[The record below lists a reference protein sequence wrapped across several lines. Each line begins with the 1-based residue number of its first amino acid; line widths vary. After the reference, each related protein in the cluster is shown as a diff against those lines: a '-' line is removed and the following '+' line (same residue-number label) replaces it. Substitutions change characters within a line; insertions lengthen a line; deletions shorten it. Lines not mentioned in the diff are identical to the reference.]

1 LSTAVGNARADAEA
15 LARAAG
21 GSLGQLL
28 ELSTNEFPIRPMQE
42 MAMGRVAMAQAKTPI
57 EAGQQTV
64 MATVSTKWVF
74 VPAK

>member
-1 LSTAVGNARADAEA
+1 
-15 LARAAG
+15 
-21 GSLGQLL
+21 
-28 ELSTNEFPIRPMQE
+28 MQE